1 MKSILLINLGL
12 LTLIFIL
19 IDYEVSITFIIF
31 AIATIENSI
40 SVSNLSPKNSDFKI
54 RDFRFLYAQY
64 ASKIYYSLS
73 VLISYCIYLAI
84 KNYLITENI
93 SIDKVD
99 YLFLTIIF
107 LFFIVF
113 RVLSQET
120 STYLENKNLF
130 ETKDIQ
136 TIKNDSS
143 KRTIFKE
150 LIIKE
155 TNSWVNLTEDLESRS
170 LLRNLINTLKY
181 SSIEFDQRLLDQ
193 CQNLTKSLRDSIS
206 KDQINIIVKNILSTI
221 NN

>member
-19 IDYEVSITFIIF
+19 IDYEISMPFIIF

-40 SVSNLSPKNSDFKI
+40 SISIFSPKSSDAKI
-54 RDFRFLYAQY
+54 KDFRFLYAQY
-64 ASKIYYSLS
+64 ASKIYYSVS
-73 VLISYCIYLAI
+73 ILISYCFYLVI
-84 KNYLITENI
+84 KNFLNTTNI
-93 SIDKVD
+93 SIDKIN
-99 YLFLTIIF
+99 YLFLILIF

-120 STYLENKNLF
+120 STYLQKKNLF
-130 ETKDIQ
+130 NTKDIQ
-136 TIKNDSS
+136 TVKQNAFERKNL
-143 KRTIFKE
+143 KE

-155 TNSWVNLTEDLESRS
+155 TISWVNLTEDLEIKS

-181 SSIEFDQRLLDQ
+181 SSTEFDQRLLDQ
-193 CQNLTKSLRDSIS
+193 CQSLTSSLKNSIS
-206 KDQINIIVKNILSTI
+206 KDQINIIVKKILSRI